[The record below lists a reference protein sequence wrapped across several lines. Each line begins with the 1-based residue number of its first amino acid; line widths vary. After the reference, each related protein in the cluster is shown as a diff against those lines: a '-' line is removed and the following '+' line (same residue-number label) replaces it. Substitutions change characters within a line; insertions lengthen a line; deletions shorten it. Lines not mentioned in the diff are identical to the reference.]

1 VNWLDVLLLLAAASF
16 AFSGYR
22 QGFVVGVLAFAGFI
36 LGGVGGLLVAPA
48 LVSGLEAGITQ
59 SVLAISIVLL
69 AATVGQAT
77 LAWLGSLVRDR
88 LTWRPVRVVDAGL
101 GAFVSVVAML
111 LVTWFLASALRP
123 GPVPTLSRQISD
135 SRVITAMDEVV
146 PDQAHT
152 LFSSFRRVLDDNG
165 LPTVFA
171 GLAPEQIRP
180 VPPPTPG
187 ITGNRAV
194 RRAGPSVVKV
204 VGTAEDCSRRLD
216 GSGFVYAA
224 QHVMTNA
231 HVVAGVDDPQVQ
243 IGGIGRTYDARIVL
257 YDPSRDVAV
266 LYVPDLRADPLDLDP
281 TGGRGDDAVVAG
293 FPGGG
298 PYRLEAARIRD
309 TIDAR
314 GPDIYHRDQ
323 VTREVFSLY
332 AVVEPGNSGGPL
344 LSLRG
349 DVYGMIFAK
358 SLDDADTGY
367 ALTADEVRPLAR
379 RGAGRI
385 AEVDTGACA

>member
-1 VNWLDVLLLLAAASF
+1 MNWLDVLLLLAAASF